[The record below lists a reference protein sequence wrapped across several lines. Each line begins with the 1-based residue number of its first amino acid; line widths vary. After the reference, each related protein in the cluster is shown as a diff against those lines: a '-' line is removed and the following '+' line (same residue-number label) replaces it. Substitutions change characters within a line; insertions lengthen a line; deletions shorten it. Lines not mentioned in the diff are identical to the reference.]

1 MNKTNI
7 MTIDKLIK
15 KLTMKKRLKKKG
27 ISSPSELACQ
37 ICNPIV
43 IPGVT
48 SFKEN

>member
-1 MNKTNI
+1 

-15 KLTMKKRLKKKG
+15 KIDSEKKIKKK
-27 ISSPSELACQ
+27 SNPSPSELARQ

-48 SFKEN
+48 SLKEN